1 MKILLL
7 MTQFISIF
15 ALKLCRNCKF
25 YTKAKCALFPI
36 VDETHETEYLDWT
49 VARKFDFFCGEEGRY
64 YESYDKNKPLELP
77 DDYDFETYIQ
87 LL

>member
-1 MKILLL
+1 MKLLLL
-7 MTQFISIF
+7 MTQLISIF

-36 VDETHETEYLDWT
+36 LNDETEYLDWIT
-49 VARKFDFFCGEEGRY
+49 ARKDVFCGEEGRY

-77 DDYDFETYIQ
+77 DDYDFEMYIQ

>member
-1 MKILLL
+1 MKLLLL

-36 VDETHETEYLDWT
+36 VDENHETEYLDWIR
-49 VARKFDFFCGEEGRY
+49 ARNDVFCGEEARY
-64 YESYDKNKPLELP
+64 YEPYDKNKPLELP

-87 LL
+87 LR

>member
-1 MKILLL
+1 MKLLFL
-7 MTQFISIF
+7 MTQFSSIF

-36 VDETHETEYLDWT
+36 LNDEHETEYLDWIT
-49 VARKFDFFCGEEGRY
+49 ARKDVLWRG
-64 YESYDKNKPLELP
+64 
-77 DDYDFETYIQ
+77 T

>member
-7 MTQFISIF
+7 MTQFSSIF

-25 YTKAKCALFPI
+25 YTKAKCALFTI
-36 VDETHETEYLDWT
+36 INDEHETEYLDWIT
-49 VARKFDFFCGEEGRY
+49 ARKDVFCGEEGRY
-64 YESYDKNKPLELP
+64 YKNKPLELP

>member
-1 MKILLL
+1 MKLLL
-7 MTQFISIF
+7 FMTQCISIF
-15 ALKLCRNCKF
+15 ALKLCRNCKY

-36 VDETHETEYLDWT
+36 LNDKHETEYLDWIR
-49 VARKFDFFCGEEGRY
+49 ARKDVFCGEEARY

>member
-1 MKILLL
+1 MKLILL
-7 MTQFISIF
+7 MTQFFSIF
-15 ALKLCRNCKF
+15 SLKLCRNCKF

-36 VDETHETEYLDWT
+36 VDETQYLDWIT
-49 VARKFDFFCGEEGRY
+49 ARKDVFCGEEGRY
-64 YESYDKNKPLELP
+64 YEPYDKNKPLELP